1 MFNETSAGLFKA
13 FYKVLSGVELD
24 QDLVLRALKCLENEV
39 KLPPKH
45 DQQLTQTRME
55 EFLDALK
62 KEKPPTIE
70 KKTGPYPSLEPYVVM
85 YMAQT
90 PIDSPI
96 KWTVTTSSGWTDS
109 TSLPSYIPADPLKK
123 DK

>member
-13 FYKVLSGVELD
+13 VYKVLSGVELD

-45 DQQLTQTRME
+45 DPQLTQKRME

-62 KEKPPTIE
+62 KEKPPTVI
-70 KKTGPYPSLEPYVVM
+70 KNPWPYPSLDPFVVM

-90 PIDSPI
+90 PMDQSI
-96 KWTVTTSSGWTDS
+96 KWTVTSSPMWVDS
-109 TSLPSYIPADPLKK
+109 GSLPSYIPADPLKK
-123 DK
+123 NK